1 MPVIYGENMTSN
13 NVGKGIAEFVGTF
26 FLTLTIFVA
35 AVSGFAGGFAPIA
48 IGLTLMVMI
57 YALGHVSGAHFN
69 PAVTIGLFIKGDC
82 DKDELPFYIVPQI
95 IAGVL
100 AFFVGSE
107 LVLNGVSS
115 NLIGGE
121 ITEMQFESTVSVL
134 AAEALWT
141 FALMFVIINVATE
154 QSGNQFYGAAIGL
167 TVMAGAF
174 TVGNISLGSFNP
186 AVTTMLLVSGKMAIA
201 DCWMHFIPQIAGAIA
216 AVYVHKIMISENE

>member
-1 MPVIYGENMTSN
+1 MDN
-13 NVGKGIAEFVGTF
+13 FLF
-26 FLTLTIFVA
+26 F
-35 AVSGFAGGFAPIA
+35 A
-48 IGLTLMVMI
+48 IITGAI
-57 YALGHVSGAHFN
+57 GHVSGAHFN

-82 DKDELPFYIVPQI
+82 DKDEVPFYIVPQI

-100 AFFVGSE
+100 AFFIGSE

-115 NLIGGE
+115 ILVGGE
-121 ITEMQFESTVSVL
+121 ITEVEFESTVSVL

-174 TVGNISLGSFNP
+174 TVGNLSLGSFNP

-201 DCWMHFIPQIAGAIA
+201 DCWMHFIPQIAGAVA
-216 AVYVHKIMISENE
+216 AVYVHKAMIGESE

>member
-1 MPVIYGENMTSN
+1 MPVFYGKNMTSN

-26 FLTLTIFVA
+26 FLALTIFIA
-35 AVSGFAGGFAPIA
+35 AVSGLAGNFAPIA

-57 YALGHVSGAHFN
+57 YAVGYVSGAHFN

-82 DKDELPFYIVPQI
+82 SKEELPYYLVAQI

-115 NLIGGE
+115 NLTGGE
-121 ITEMQFESTVSVL
+121 ISEMDFDSTLSVL
-134 AAEALWT
+134 AAELLWT

-154 QSGNQFYGAAIGL
+154 QSGNQFYGAAIGF

-174 TVGNISLGSFNP
+174 TVGSISLGSFNP
-186 AVTTMLLVSGKMAIA
+186 AVTTMLIASGKLAVA
-201 DCWMHFIPQIAGAIA
+201 DCWMHFIPQIAGAVA
-216 AVYVHKIMISENE
+216 AVYAHKIMITKTE

>member
-1 MPVIYGENMTSN
+1 MPVIYGNNMTSN

-100 AFFVGSE
+100 AFFIGSE
-107 LVLNGVSS
+107 LVLQGLGVP
-115 NLIGGE
+115 G
-121 ITEMQFESTVSVL
+121 ITEREFDSMNAVIF
-134 AAEALWT
+134 AEALWT
-141 FALMFVIINVATE
+141 FALVFVIINVATE

-174 TVGNISLGSFNP
+174 TVGSISEGSFNP

-201 DCWMHFIPQIAGAIA
+201 DCWAHFIPQIVGAVA
-216 AVYVHKIMISENE
+216 AVYVHKMMIGENE